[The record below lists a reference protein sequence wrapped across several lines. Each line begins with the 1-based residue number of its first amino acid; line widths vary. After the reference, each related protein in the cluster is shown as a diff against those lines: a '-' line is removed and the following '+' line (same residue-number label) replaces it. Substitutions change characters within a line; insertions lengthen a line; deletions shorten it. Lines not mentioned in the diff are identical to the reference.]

1 MYVKRRDKEK
11 KDDFPFIISTNC
23 PDFIYAFKEGGTW
36 SHIQQYISHSHT
48 HTYRLVS
55 SFVGSWLK
63 LSWIT
68 TERPTNNIYTTGEGL
83 TQQTWGWNPGSHHT
97 LSFKRDEGNQR
108 KKKENSK
115 YIYKFDGRHNTLSTY
130 PHSRRGWKR
139 VDQQL
144 EEDASLLFHLLC
156 FMSQFLSV

>member
-1 MYVKRRDKEK
+1 MSNVAIKRKRTI
-11 KDDFPFIISTNC
+11 FPSLYQQIAQTSFTHLKRAEHGHTYNST
-23 PDFIYAFKEGGTW
+23 
-36 SHIQQYISHSHT
+36 SHT
-48 HTYRLVS
+48 HTH
-55 SFVGSWLK
+55 
-63 LSWIT
+63 I
-68 TERPTNNIYTTGEGL
+68 PTGEQLCWQL
-83 TQQTWGWNPGSHHT
+83 TQIIVDYNRATNKQHLYNGRGDSLNKLGVEILGPIIHCP
-97 LSFKRDEGNQR
+97 LKEMKEIKE